1 MEWVRSVSASDHLPN
16 LLYIHFLPY
25 YLNMGA
31 MKPTSNCREV
41 SQEKKKGGVQMGT
54 LIN

>member
-1 MEWVRSVSASDHLPN
+1 MEWVRSVSASDHLPD

-25 YLNMGA
+25 YLNMGGG

-41 SQEKKKGGVQMGT
+41 SQKKKGPNGNV
-54 LIN
+54 N